1 MNELITWYTELA
13 VPLKTVFWVLVVFL
27 GLAIVKRLV
36 KIALL
41 VTLLIIVIFV
51 AALIL

>member
-13 VPLKTVFWVLVVFL
+13 VPLKIAFWVLVVFL